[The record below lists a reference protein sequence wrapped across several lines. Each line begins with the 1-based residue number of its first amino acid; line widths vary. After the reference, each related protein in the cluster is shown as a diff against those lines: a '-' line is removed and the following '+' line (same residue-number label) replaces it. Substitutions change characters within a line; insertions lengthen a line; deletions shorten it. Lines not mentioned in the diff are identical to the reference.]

1 MAVEGAGIGGVVLK
15 KAAIFVLMTLA
26 TPALGSGDV
35 QQVIKDVEAAYK
47 DVQTLSA
54 DFTQVTRS
62 SAMGDE
68 TKQKGRVQ
76 LKRPKMMRWVFTQPQ
91 GKLFVTNGE
100 TMWVW
105 SEDENQV
112 IVSKGVGSGGGGMG
126 QLLDDL
132 NRLGELFDV
141 VILPDSVKAGSIL
154 LGLTPKQETSFQSL
168 KLQLE
173 QKTHAVQQVVMVDAF
188 GNEVE
193 LSFSQVKFN
202 TEMADSDFVFAVPA
216 GAQVLNA
223 DGP

>member
-1 MAVEGAGIGGVVLK
+1 MAVEGASIGGSVLK

-26 TPALGSGDV
+26 TPAFGSGEV
-35 QQVIKDVEAAYK
+35 EQVIKGVEAAYR
-47 DVQTLSA
+47 DVQTLRA
-54 DFTQVTRS
+54 DFVQVTRS

-105 SEDENQV
+105 SQEENQV
-112 IVSKGVGSGGGGMG
+112 IVSKGVGASSGGMG

-132 NRLGELFDV
+132 NRLGDLFDV
-141 VILPDSVKAGSIL
+141 VILPEQVKAGSIV

-168 KLQLE
+168 KLQLD
-173 QKTHAVQQVVMVDAF
+173 QKTYVVQQVVMVDAF
-188 GNEVE
+188 ANEVE

-202 TEMADSDFVFAVPA
+202 VEMTASEFMFDVPA